1 MPKTYLIT
9 LFVTFLHLSVS
20 AQYLQGHYITNEG
33 EKVSFQMED
42 FREKK
47 AQLFP
52 TCSPKLK
59 IIVDGEKKRLKAK
72 DVKLVQ
78 IDSVDDGQ
86 PFVLHSLKVRNYDTF
101 GSLIEEGEVDMYW
114 IPGGDCQGHFAF
126 KRLDQDA
133 RLLERNVYHRYLPK
147 LMNLNEYWQTMLD
160 SFEYEELPSFI
171 AQYNSSAEYT
181 SVQ

>member
-1 MPKTYLIT
+1 MLKTHLIT

-33 EKVSFQMED
+33 EKVTFQMED
-42 FREKK
+42 FRAQK

-52 TCSPKLK
+52 SCSPMLK
-59 IIVDGEKKRLKAK
+59 IIVDGKKKRLKAK
-72 DVKLVQ
+72 DVQLVQ

-86 PFVLHSLKVRNYDTF
+86 LFILHSLKVRNYDTF

-114 IPGGDCQGHFAF
+114 IPGGDCQGHFVF
-126 KRLDQDA
+126 QRLDQDA
-133 RLLERNVYHRYLPK
+133 RQLDRNLYRRYLPK
-147 LMNLNEYWQTMLD
+147 LMNLDEYWQTMLETV
-160 SFEYEELPSFI
+160 EYEELPGFI

-181 SVQ
+181 SVR